1 MFNSQAG
8 LQIVDVTR
16 PESPCAAVPQTGAA
30 EEDTSLIFGPMQAP
44 IATTCLSP
52 PTLVVTPLDK
62 GDRSPLLPI
71 GSDDDV
77 VKSPSPTPVHIAAI
91 KPLALKQAV
100 IEHSE
105 PGSSSAGLQQPI
117 SPPCYCTATVEPTEP
132 SSSAG
137 LCQPEAPHCEEPAV
151 VDPTEP
157 AVVHPTEPAVVH
169 PTELAVVDP
178 TKPSSSAGPHPVKKV
193 VERWPRDDRFPD
205 FPPDNTKIAERPFEA
220 WRSMHASCSEVT
232 CPELRV
238 QPALPVCVSIVS
250 PSQ

>member
-8 LQIVDVTR
+8 LQIVDFAR

-77 VKSPSPTPVHIAAI
+77 VKSPSPTAVHIAAI

-137 LCQPEAPHCEEPAV
+137 PCQPEAPHCEEPPVVDATEPAV

-157 AVVHPTEPAVVH
+157 
-169 PTELAVVDP
+169 
-178 TKPSSSAGPHPVKKV
+178 SSSAGPHHVKKV

-220 WRSMHASCSEVT
+220 WRAMHASRSEVT

-238 QPALPVCVSIVS
+238 RPALPVCVSIVS
-250 PSQ
+250 PSHGT

>member
-30 EEDTSLIFGPMQAP
+30 EEDTSVIFGPMQAP

-77 VKSPSPTPVHIAAI
+77 VKSPSPTLVHIAAS

-132 SSSAG
+132 S
-137 LCQPEAPHCEEPAV
+137 V
-151 VDPTEP
+151 VDPTE
-157 AVVHPTEPAVVH
+157 
-169 PTELAVVDP
+169 
-178 TKPSSSAGPHPVKKV
+178 PSSSAGPHHVKKF

-220 WRSMHASCSEVT
+220 WRAMHASRSEVT

-238 QPALPVCVSIVS
+238 RPTLPVCVSIVS